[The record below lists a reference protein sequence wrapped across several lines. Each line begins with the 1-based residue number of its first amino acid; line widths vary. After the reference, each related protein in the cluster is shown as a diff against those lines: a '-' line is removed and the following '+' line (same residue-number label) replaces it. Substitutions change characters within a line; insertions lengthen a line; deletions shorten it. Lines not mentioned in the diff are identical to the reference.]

1 MAVGSELILTPAH
14 FYANTV
20 LTFSYYSVLNVSFVL
35 CVFLFELNLLPLR
48 TQLISSE
55 HFFSYVVMLLCFR
68 ST

>member
-35 CVFLFELNLLPLR
+35 CVCSYLNLICYL
-48 TQLISSE
+48 
-55 HFFSYVVMLLCFR
+55 YVL
-68 ST
+68 S